1 MSEMKETAV
10 DVLIH
15 KIHKELDWFYPKVK
29 LSQKLIDEIKAMEK
43 EQMNK
48 MFDAGVDRGYDCVHS
63 DKWAEEPTHPTF
75 EQYYNETFKSE

>member
-43 EQMNK
+43 EQIKNAWLTTRPNTLNYWR
-48 MFDAGVDRGYDCVHS
+48 D
-63 DKWAEEPTHPTF
+63 EF
-75 EQYYNETFKSE
+75 EQYYNETFKQE